1 MKKILSIFLTL
12 CVALSLLPVTA
23 WAEAEDENDPVAIRV
38 GEVSYPLSLVQ
49 FSIDPFVDIA
59 DAADETYTEEQKQEI
74 LQKTKK
80 RLIGMAVIENKL
92 REVGKNDFTEDE
104 MDILRA
110 QAASQYEQTW
120 QQIYQDSKKYTT
132 DISELEITSW
142 MTEKGYTTEAFLRE
156 LEASERESRILD
168 LYCSDVS
175 VTDEDVQRY
184 YQEQFLDPDR
194 EKYGNDVPCY
204 EEEVLLSGMN
214 AFYTPEGYRY
224 IKNILLAYPE
234 EIASQLAAI
243 QMEGKKTINAMKKAY
258 NKLAEAAAAG
268 QELTELKAAYDQKLA
283 AVNALEDRYRE
294 KEKDALPLLA
304 DTIASIREQL
314 KSGISIETL
323 LKEYSLDQ
331 QQTGSD
337 KPGAL
342 YHPDSTLWPQ
352 EAHDVID
359 AVTEIGGLSEPYCD
373 QMGVHLIY
381 YAGNAP
387 GGERIL
393 TAAERLQLEQ
403 SALYY
408 YQLQRLEELISVWLP
423 AYEVYTDLSGIHFDE

>member
-175 VTDEDVQRY
+175 VTD
-184 YQEQFLDPDR
+184 
-194 EKYGNDVPCY
+194 
-204 EEEVLLSGMN
+204 
-214 AFYTPEGYRY
+214 
-224 IKNILLAYPE
+224 
-234 EIASQLAAI
+234 
-243 QMEGKKTINAMKKAY
+243 
-258 NKLAEAAAAG
+258 
-268 QELTELKAAYDQKLA
+268 
-283 AVNALEDRYRE
+283 
-294 KEKDALPLLA
+294 
-304 DTIASIREQL
+304 
-314 KSGISIETL
+314 
-323 LKEYSLDQ
+323 
-331 QQTGSD
+331 
-337 KPGAL
+337 
-342 YHPDSTLWPQ
+342 
-352 EAHDVID
+352 
-359 AVTEIGGLSEPYCD
+359 
-373 QMGVHLIY
+373 
-381 YAGNAP
+381 
-387 GGERIL
+387 
-393 TAAERLQLEQ
+393 
-403 SALYY
+403 
-408 YQLQRLEELISVWLP
+408 
-423 AYEVYTDLSGIHFDE
+423 